1 MRGSK
6 KTYCATQVR
15 ACDAQRTPLYA
26 SASRRGLGPL
36 ATVFSLPLSRTV
48 IWSSTGVLVLVA
60 LSAAWFFSN
69 FDYVPVTTWEKPG
82 KEARRDPYLA
92 FDRLMGRLGRPAVRV
107 SNALVLDELTPGGV
121 LLLDRGRRI
130 YVNAR
135 RADALFDWVS
145 RGGYL
150 IVAAEYRQVDD
161 PILKRLG
168 IGWYEPPKIEPKK
181 TAATEE
187 DGAEDEQDGAQMCEP
202 SDARSD
208 DEPDTVEVHLPAR
221 DQPLRLQR
229 TFGSNGLGLVPTDP
243 APVWKAGV
251 VDTRS
256 TVLHYDYGQ
265 GRITVL
271 DGFTFLSNRRIGEHD
286 HAELIWGLM
295 RHYQPQGE
303 VRLATRLEVPTLWE
317 WLAESAWMAL
327 ISGALLIAAWL
338 WRIVPRFGGM
348 LRSPNPARR
357 SLIEHLSAVGRAV
370 WRHGEDG
377 RAHWENVMR
386 QELRRYVLQRHP
398 RIAQVSESEQA
409 RILSGM
415 SGIPENRVTAVL
427 AAPDKLSPRH
437 FVDCVRTVQ
446 ELEQRL

>member
-6 KTYCATQVR
+6 KNYCATQVR
-15 ACDAQRTPLYA
+15 ACDDQRTPLYA

-48 IWSSTGVLVLVA
+48 IWSSTGVLALIA

-92 FDRLMGRLGRPAVRV
+92 FDRLMGRLGRPVARV

-150 IVAAEYRQVDD
+150 IVAAEYRRVDD
-161 PILKRLG
+161 PILKHLG

-181 TAATEE
+181 TAAKEE
-187 DGAEDEQDGAQMCEP
+187 DGAEDEQDGAQMCES

-208 DEPDTVEVHLPAR
+208 DEPDTVEVRLPAR
-221 DQPLRLQR
+221 DKPLRLQR
-229 TFGSNGLGLVPTDP
+229 TFGSNGWGLVPTDP

-348 LRSPNPARR
+348 LPSPNPARR

-386 QELRRYVLQRHP
+386 LELRRHVLQRHP
-398 RIAQVSESEQA
+398 HIAQVSESEQA